1 MNSDITTGIFTI
13 AGAIIGAL
21 ITYVCARPIAL
32 HHHRLTACVKFR
44 AAFAPVQVAVRNAR
58 RGSCNGVG
66 KFIEDSIPSLAAAV
80 EEFRVFVPPSNA
92 DAYERTWEEC
102 EKAIELND
110 FVPKADPYREIE
122 RVIHDLMAFAK

>member
-1 MNSDITTGIFTI
+1 MHDEG
-13 AGAIIGAL
+13 
-21 ITYVCARPIAL
+21 
-32 HHHRLTACVKFR
+32 
-44 AAFAPVQVAVRNAR
+44 VAMV
-58 RGSCNGVG
+58 S
-66 KFIEDSIPSLAAAV
+66 ESLLKIQ
-80 EEFRVFVPPSNA
+80 FRVWLLRLRNSGFSFPPSNA